1 MSVSYNTSIVRS
13 GLTLYLDAA
22 NIKSYPGTGTTWSD
36 LSPTKVN
43 GSLIN
48 GPTFVSSNRG
58 SILFDNTN
66 DLVTVS
72 HNSNHLSS
80 SGTMIFWAKPLSD
93 GTSNVC
99 RFANKA
105 NDAVGAAG
113 YNFAINT
120 DRLLLRINGGNLTGT
135 ANMLSY
141 YGLWSQYTFS
151 WTSSGN
157 TGVIYI
163 NDTIDIS
170 GSLGAT
176 VSMTTTNP
184 LYIGNLSDFTRT
196 FDGNIS
202 IVQYY
207 NRQLSFDEIKQNYNA
222 MKGRYNV

>member
-1 MSVSYNTSIVRS
+1 MSVTYNPKTVID
-13 GLTLYLDAA
+13 GLVLYLDAA
-22 NIKSYPGTGTTWSD
+22 NKKSYPGTGTSWNDLSTIGVNGTLINSPAYVSSD
-36 LSPTKVN
+36 L
-43 GSLIN
+43 GS
-48 GPTFVSSNRG
+48 F
-58 SILFDNTN
+58 LFDNTN
-66 DLVTVS
+66 DLVTVN
-72 HNSNHLSS
+72 HNSNHLSN

-105 NDAVGAAG
+105 NDTVGTAG

-120 DRLLLRINGGNLTGT
+120 DRLLMRINAGLLTGT
-135 ANMLSY
+135 VNMVNY
-141 YGLWSQYTFS
+141 YGKWSQYAFT
-151 WTSSGN
+151 WTSTGN

-163 NDTIDIS
+163 NDTVDIS

-184 LYIGNLSDFTRT
+184 LYIGNLSDFSRT

-207 NRQLSFDEIKQNYNA
+207 NRQLSFQEIQNNFNA
-222 MKGRYNV
+222 LRGRYNV